1 MSVAEVTIHQ
11 VASVTEQESGKASG
25 EGTKWRTYVFKNEE
39 GEELLKVAAFH
50 TDTESALESTMLPFY
65 PL

>member
-11 VASVTEQESGKASG
+11 VASVTEQESGKANSV
-25 EGTKWRTYVFKNEE
+25 GTKWRTYVFKNED
-39 GEELLKVAAFH
+39 GEELLKVSVFH
-50 TDTESALESTMLPFY
+50 SDTEGALESTMLPFY